1 MPSEPQ
7 DAFSFVVSG
16 DVIDVSVR
24 TVIEGEF
31 QSIIDGMGCDLPV

>member
-1 MPSEPQ
+1 L
-7 DAFSFVVSG
+7 
-16 DVIDVSVR
+16 SVR